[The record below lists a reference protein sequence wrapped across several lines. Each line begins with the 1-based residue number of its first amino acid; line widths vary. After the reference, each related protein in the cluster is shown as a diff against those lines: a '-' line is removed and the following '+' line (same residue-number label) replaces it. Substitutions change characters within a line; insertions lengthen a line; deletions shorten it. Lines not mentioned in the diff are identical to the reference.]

1 MCVTELACLTY
12 IVIFFTNDSSAL
24 LPCYVRRLSYCLL
37 PTNMLKCGA
46 IPLENIVMKKLIQ
59 SVKGTR
65 EFYPEEMALRNYLYD
80 KVRSASQTFG
90 YQEWDAPFIEAI
102 DLYAAKSGE
111 ELVKKQS
118 FTFEDRGG
126 ELVTLRPELTPSLAR
141 MIAAKQGE
149 LNFPVRWWSFGPFWR
164 YEQPQKGRSR
174 EFFQWNV
181 DLLGV
186 NSPEADAELIA
197 MGATFLRSVG
207 LSPELALIYVN
218 NRRLMD
224 SEFDALG
231 ITQEKRL
238 DVSNLVDRRTKMDPA
253 KWDAYALELG
263 ITQKQLDGLKDI
275 LGNLDLWKKSDELT
289 RLFAALEAL
298 GVKDYVRFDPNIMRG
313 LLYYTGT
320 VFEAFDVS
328 GSLKRAIFGGGRY
341 DNLLADVGGQP
352 LSGVG
357 FAMGDVVIGIILQ
370 EAGLVPEF
378 EPSPAQVL
386 VTVFDE
392 KLWMQSFSLASELRN
407 AGLKVMVYPEP
418 AKLPRQFKFA
428 DKMKMKVVVT
438 IGPDEAEKGL
448 AAVKNL
454 SNGEQVIVT
463 REAVADE
470 VRKIL

>member
-1 MCVTELACLTY
+1 M
-12 IVIFFTNDSSAL
+12 TN
-24 LPCYVRRLSYCLL
+24 
-37 PTNMLKCGA
+37 K
-46 IPLENIVMKKLIQ
+46 IQ
-59 SVKGTR
+59 AVKGTR
-65 EFYPEEMALRNYLYD
+65 EFYPEQMALRNFIYD
-80 KVRSASQTFG
+80 KVRNASQAFG
-90 YQEWDAPFIEAI
+90 YQEWDAPFIETI

-126 ELVTLRPELTPSLAR
+126 DFVTLRPELTPSLAR

-149 LNFPVRWWSFGPFWR
+149 LTFPVRWWSFGPFWR

-174 EFFQWNV
+174 EFFQWNI
-181 DLLGV
+181 DMLGV

-197 MGATFLRSVG
+197 VGATFLRSVG
-207 LSPELALIYVN
+207 LSPERALIYVN

-231 ITQEKRL
+231 IPAEKRL
-238 DVSNLVDRRTKMDPA
+238 DVSNLVDRRTKMESA
-253 KWDAYALELG
+253 KWDAYALDLG
-263 ITQKQLDGLKDI
+263 LSQTQLDGLKSI
-275 LGNLDLWKKSDELT
+275 LGNFDLWKKSDELV

-298 GVKDYVRFDPNIMRG
+298 DVKDYVKFDPNIMRG

-320 VFEAFDVS
+320 VFEAFDVT

-341 DNLLADVGGQP
+341 DNLLSDVGGQP

-378 EPSPAQVL
+378 IPSPAQVL

-392 KLWMQSFSLASELRN
+392 KLWMPSFSLAAELRA
-407 AGLKVMVYPEP
+407 AGLNVMVSPEP
-418 AKLPRQFKFA
+418 VKLPKQFKFA
-428 DKMKMKVVVT
+428 DKMKMKVALV
-438 IGPDEAEKGL
+438 IGPDEASQGL
-448 AAVKNL
+448 VVVKNL
-454 SNGEQVIVT
+454 GSGEQVQVR
-463 REAVADE
+463 REAVLE
-470 VRKIL
+470 SIRQIL